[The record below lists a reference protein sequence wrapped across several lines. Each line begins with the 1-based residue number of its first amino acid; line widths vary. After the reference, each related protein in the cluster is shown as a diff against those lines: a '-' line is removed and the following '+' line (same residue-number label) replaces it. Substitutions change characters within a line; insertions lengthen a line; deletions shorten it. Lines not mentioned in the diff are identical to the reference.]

1 MITDEEFE
9 DIQSEAGDLDGQLDE
24 AKDHLSS
31 ATSCETRSDLRA
43 NLTELRQTLTVLLA
57 ETTELWKRA
66 GGRPVR
72 RAEKPAAS

>member
-1 MITDEEFE
+1 MTNDEFE
-9 DIQSEAGDLDGQLDE
+9 ELQSEAGDLEGQLDE

-31 ATSCETRSDLRA
+31 VTSCETQSDFRA

-72 RAEKPAAS
+72 KAK